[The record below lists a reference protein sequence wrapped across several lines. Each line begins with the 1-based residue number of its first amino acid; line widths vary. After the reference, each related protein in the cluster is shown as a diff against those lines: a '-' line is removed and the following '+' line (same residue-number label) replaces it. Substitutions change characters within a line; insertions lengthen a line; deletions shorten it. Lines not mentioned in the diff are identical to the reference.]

1 MSPMRLV
8 RHKISIATRRMDIT
22 DKVCVQEL
30 RISRVRCLGGRA
42 GSRTLAALVSRHSK
56 DFCHFRFEHFWTE
69 LSRPE
74 RCGCRKPS
82 PEFVVIHNCR
92 YLASSGGQVAPPKA
106 YVFIYYFSWPSA
118 IMNDRDAA
126 RSHSLNNRY
135 SEVLVFS
142 TMNIGHSSTKN
153 ILYFPQRRENK
164 RNISRRPLSQIF
176 IVGNPLNSSDDNKLN
191 ARNHT
196 SQIQ

>member
-1 MSPMRLV
+1 
-8 RHKISIATRRMDIT
+8 
-22 DKVCVQEL
+22 
-30 RISRVRCLGGRA
+30 
-42 GSRTLAALVSRHSK
+42 
-56 DFCHFRFEHFWTE
+56 
-69 LSRPE
+69 
-74 RCGCRKPS
+74 
-82 PEFVVIHNCR
+82 
-92 YLASSGGQVAPPKA
+92 KA

-153 ILYFPQRRENK
+153 ILYLPQRRENK

-176 IVGNPLNSSDDNKLN
+176 IVGNPLNSSDDNNLN
-191 ARNHT
+191 ARNHA
-196 SQIQ
+196 SQTQEQVKPLFRRDPTDCHAEI